1 MSGAVGGL
9 IVGPLFLIPISSFI
23 GSTSVIFWSLI
34 LTVALN
40 IWSAEANGSGAL
52 ISFSVS
58 RGLAGLFGQIP
69 LVLAPGFIVNTF
81 FLHQRGKAFAVSS
94 TLFTLATV
102 MGPSFDGFIVQV
114 LPWPDS
120 FWWLVAGN
128 AAAAVLIFI
137 FMEETAFDRR
147 QFERLSANT
156 SPPER
161 TWLVDRTVTFLPGHK
176 ATPDTGSSLAN
187 VGRSAYTSLLI
198 AVSPVTILAGLFT
211 MIDFAWNVALPIE
224 LSIFLQMPYKPE
236 EGSVGYSYNA
246 RQTGLFYISLWLGML
261 CGQFY
266 GLVVNDRIPL
276 FLWRRAKA
284 AAPADKVVL
293 WRPEY
298 RLHTAWVPGLVFL
311 PVGIGLVGASLEYH
325 YHFMVL
331 ALGSFL
337 TTCGGPSAVSISVNY
352 AVETFKMHPQEVGA
366 VMNVYRLA
374 LGLAAPFIF
383 ESWTAAVGIGWVW
396 GMMGMLSL
404 AVFLVAMAPLMLFGP
419 SLRNLSFVR
428 SADGQNDGDA
438 EDMPSVGLGH

>member
-1 MSGAVGGL
+1 MGGL

-40 IWSAEANGSGAL
+40 IWSAEANGSDDL
-52 ISFSVS
+52 ISFAVA

-69 LVLAPGFIVNTF
+69 LTLAPGFIVNTF

-114 LPWPDS
+114 LPWPES

-128 AAAAVLIFI
+128 AAAALLVFV

-147 QFERLSANT
+147 HFERRGDDVA
-156 SPPER
+156 PPER
-161 TWLVDRTVTFLPGHK
+161 TWLGDRIATFLPGHR
-176 ATPDTGSSLAN
+176 ATPDTGSNLAN
-187 VGRSAYTSLLI
+187 MVQSAYTSLLI
-198 AVSPVTILAGLFT
+198 AVSPATVLAGLFT

-224 LSIFLQMPYKPE
+224 LSIFLQMPWSPA
-236 EGSVGYSYNA
+236 EGDFGYGYNA
-246 RQTGLFYISLWLGML
+246 RQTGLFYIALWLGML
-261 CGQFY
+261 CGQLY

-276 FLWRRAKA
+276 FLWRRTKA
-284 AAPADKVVL
+284 ATVGNVAPWL
-293 WRPEY
+293 PEY
-298 RLHTAWVPGLVFL
+298 RLHTAWLPGLVFL
-311 PVGIGLVGASLEYH
+311 PVGLGLVGASLEHH

-352 AVETFKMHPQEVGA
+352 AVETFKKHPQEVGA

-374 LGLAAPFIF
+374 LGLATPFIF
-383 ESWTAAVGIGWVW
+383 DSWTAAVGIGWVW
-396 GMMGMLSL
+396 GMMGLLSL
-404 AVFLVAMAPLMLFGP
+404 VVFLVAMAPLMLFGP
-419 SLRNLSFVR
+419 ALRNLSFVK
-428 SADGQNDGDA
+428 STDVQGDKSA
-438 EDMPSVGLGH
+438 EDVFPTVMGH